1 MGGLSVFA
9 LLVFILVQTAT
20 GMFADD
26 EYYYFAPLNKFISG
40 STAGTITEIHGINFN
55 ILVGFVI
62 LHVIAILFYKFYK
75 KEKIIMAMITGKK
88 IDEQGNYEAIPGSR
102 LIAATL
108 LAASIAG
115 LVYWVVN
122 YI

>member
-1 MGGLSVFA
+1 
-9 LLVFILVQTAT
+9 
-20 GMFADD
+20 
-26 EYYYFAPLNKFISG
+26 
-40 STAGTITEIHGINFN
+40 
-55 ILVGFVI
+55 
-62 LHVIAILFYKFYK
+62 VIAILFYKFYK